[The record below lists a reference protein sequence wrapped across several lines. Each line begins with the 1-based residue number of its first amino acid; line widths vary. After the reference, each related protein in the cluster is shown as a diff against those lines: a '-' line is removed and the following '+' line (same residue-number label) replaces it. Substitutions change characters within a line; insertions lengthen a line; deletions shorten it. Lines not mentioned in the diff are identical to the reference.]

1 MLKKLYGEER
11 KMTCGEAEKSDEAA
25 VLEGESRNDDIP
37 RDVFKSKLERR
48 KDFEFDYW
56 TYILV
61 YWLQSCCCCL
71 LSCCKSR
78 WLRQRIDSYQKFNVA
93 QERLNK
99 EQDIQHLIK
108 MNRITRL
115 IHKVRFLP
123 HQRRAFVG
131 YSHKYVV
138 TALDISNAPIK
149 QDAQKN

>member
-1 MLKKLYGEER
+1 MR
-11 KMTCGEAEKSDEAA
+11 SDETKLSEEASE
-25 VLEGESRNDDIP
+25 LDGESKNNDIP
-37 RDVFKSKLERR
+37 REVFKSKLERR

-56 TYILV
+56 TYIFV
-61 YWLQSCCCCL
+61 FWLQSCCCCL

-78 WLRQRIDSYQKFNVA
+78 RLRQRIDSYNKFNVA

-138 TALDISNAPIK
+138 TALDISNATIK